1 MLNALLIVLSIVLCL
16 AAFDIIVLVGFL
28 PQALF
33 FIEQPLIIVK
43 MKLGEGNNIFPIKPT
58 FIYINF
64 IPFIIYDK

>member
-16 AAFDIIVLVGFL
+16 VAFDIMVLVGEIL
-28 PQALF
+28 QALF

-43 MKLGEGNNIFPIKPT
+43 MKLGEGNNTFPIKPT
-58 FIYINF
+58 FIFINL